1 MFTYTY
7 VQEIPRQIHIHTHK
21 HTNTH
26 THTHTHT
33 QSHIYTH
40 TYTQRSTMA
49 KMPRA
54 LQKIINTFF
63 LNLYNDLDVILAI
76 EISHL
81 KKNYFAFDFYLFIF
95 IK

>member
-1 MFTYTY
+1 MYLLIPMSNRYLDRYTYT
-7 VQEIPRQIHIHTHK
+7 HS
-21 HTNTH
+21 NTH

-33 QSHIYTH
+33 HTQTHIHTN

-63 LNLYNDLDVILAI
+63 LNQMILYVILAI

-81 KKNYFAFDFYLFIF
+81 KKNYLGFASSLFI
-95 IK
+95 K